1 MPDLLTLG
9 DMAKALNRSAPE
21 VSALQARFELPEY
34 EGAAYS
40 NAYLAFLRSIVF
52 LRTLGITEATLLGL
66 WDLERKLLQ
75 LLHADS
81 TGSKTWFLDACG
93 SITHRDR
100 RLLLSNYDLGVTVP
114 SKALQL
120 GLNFAEKLPEL
131 FGGAERSED
140 ALRVLNDYIA
150 LYGQV
155 RSDIAA
161 EAPRL
166 REAVKWAARL
176 P

>member
-1 MPDLLTLG
+1 MPELLTIG
-9 DMAKALNRSAPE
+9 DMAKTLNRS
-21 VSALQARFELPEY
+21 VVYLSGLQTRFELPAC

-40 NAYLAFLRSIVF
+40 NAYLAFLRSVVF
-52 LRTLGITEATLLGL
+52 LRTLGIAEETLLHL
-66 WDLERKLLQ
+66 WQYEKKLLQ

-81 TGSKTWFLDACG
+81 TGSVTWFLDACG

-120 GLNFAEKLPEL
+120 GLNFSEKLPEL
-131 FGGAERSED
+131 FGGAEMGED
-140 ALRVLNDYIA
+140 ALRVLNDYIE
-150 LYGQV
+150 LYNQI
-155 RSDIAA
+155 RSDIIA
-161 EAPRL
+161 EVPRL
-166 REAVKWAARL
+166 REVVKWAVRL

>member
-9 DMAKALNRSAPE
+9 DLAKTLNRPA
-21 VSALQARFELPEY
+21 VYLAGLQSRFELPEL
-34 EGAAYS
+34 EGPAY
-40 NAYLAFLRSIVF
+40 NKAYFAFLQTVVF
-52 LRTLGITEATLLGL
+52 LRTFGISEETLLRL
-66 WDLERKLLQ
+66 WQIEKKLLQ

-81 TGSKTWFLDACG
+81 TGSATWFLDACG

-100 RLLLSNYDLGVTVP
+100 RLLLTNYDLGVTVP
-114 SKALQL
+114 SKTLQL

-131 FGGAERSED
+131 FGGAEMGED
-140 ALRVLNDYIA
+140 ALRVLNDYIT

-155 RSDIAA
+155 RSALVA
-161 EAPRL
+161 EVPRL
-166 REAVKWAARL
+166 REAVKWALRL